1 MQLRKPH
8 ESRKEMERMIDSCKL
23 DRLIRRVWRGRE
35 GKS

>member
-1 MQLRKPH
+1 MQSRKPH
-8 ESRKEMERMIDSCKL
+8 ESRKEMERMNDSCKL